1 MQRDGNAWHVFSQE
15 DILII
20 SGRYNWTAGIRK
32 PQSKMFLNKQ
42 LILMDLKDEGSPD
55 RPPVTAAHFQTL
67 LMSNI

>member
-1 MQRDGNAWHVFSQE
+1 
-15 DILII
+15 
-20 SGRYNWTAGIRK
+20 
-32 PQSKMFLNKQ
+32 MFLNKQ